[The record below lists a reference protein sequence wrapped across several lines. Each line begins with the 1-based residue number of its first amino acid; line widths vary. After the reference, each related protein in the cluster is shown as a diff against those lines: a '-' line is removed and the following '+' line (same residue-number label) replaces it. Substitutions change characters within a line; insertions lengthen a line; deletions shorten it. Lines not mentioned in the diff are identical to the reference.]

1 METQFWKSNP
11 LSFFDLILI
20 KISLFF
26 LVKITLSFKCKYLKW
41 LRAFM
46 SKIDYSLNKN
56 IRGDKFSNMRSISS
70 LLTNYFL
77 SRRCCSFQG
86 LERKIHVKHIIVV
99 HYKYQLPSSQSRP
112 SHKILQFSLI
122 IVSIFH
128 QQTPCLEGHG
138 VVIISSSILG

>member
-1 METQFWKSNP
+1 MGTQFWKSNP
-11 LSFFDLILI
+11 LSFFDLIFI

-86 LERKIHVKHIIVV
+86 PGEKNTRETRLKFYPLSKPCRRLSKNTRET
-99 HYKYQLPSSQSRP
+99 HYCRT
-112 SHKILQFSLI
+112 LQISATFFSK
-122 IVSIFH
+122 
-128 QQTPCLEGHG
+128 QT
-138 VVIISSSILG
+138 IT